1 MEFEIELLGKPCG
14 ILKIAN
20 ERFAFRY
27 LESYLA
33 ANEPPISVAMPLNE
47 EGYSDERTF
56 PFFENLLPEG
66 QIRQLMAEQLKTA
79 PNNFSR
85 LLESVGGDVAG
96 AIRIL
101 TKENLEARESREPEK
116 LTRTRLG
123 DILERIEVSPFR
135 IDETQKPRLSLAGA
149 QNKLPVIVKDGDVYL
164 THGQASTHIIKPP
177 SKRFPH
183 LVQNEYLCM
192 RSARRAGIDT
202 ANVSMM
208 PYLDSHDEQHECLVI
223 ERYDREPGENSIRR
237 IHQEDICQVMSIP
250 SAQKYAKDGGPGY
263 QELFESVRKFTSP
276 SAIYQNE
283 IIKRLLFNILVGNN
297 DAHAKNFSLLHT
309 TTHIKLAPAYDIV
322 NTEAYEELD
331 SHFAMPIGQA
341 TTKEEMNIE
350 HLKSLEK
357 QTQIKLSRQKKN
369 LRSFIEHAFAAIEAE
384 TLALEENSH
393 PEIQRLLKPL
403 RKGTSRNYEILLG
416 LLRNL

>member
-14 ILKIAN
+14 ILKIEN
-20 ERFAFRY
+20 ERFGFRY

-33 ANEPPISVAMPLNE
+33 ANEPPISVSMPLNE

-79 PNNFSR
+79 PNNFSQ
-85 LLESVGGDVAG
+85 LLEGVGGDVAG

-101 TKENLEARESREPEK
+101 RKDNLEAGETREPEK
-116 LTRTRLG
+116 LTRSRIG

-135 IDETQKPRLSLAGA
+135 IDESQKPRLSLAGA

-192 RSARRAGIDT
+192 RSAQRAGIDT
-202 ANVSMM
+202 ANVSLM
-208 PYLDSHDEQHECLVI
+208 PYLDSHGEHHECLVI
-223 ERYDREPGENSIRR
+223 ERYDREPGENSMKR

-250 SAQKYAKDGGPGY
+250 SAQKYVKDGA
-263 QELFESVRKFTSP
+263 Q
-276 SAIYQNE
+276 AIRNYLTPYAGSH
-283 IIKRLLFNILVGNN
+283 RLRQFIRTRSSN
-297 DAHAKNFSLLHT
+297 
-309 TTHIKLAPAYDIV
+309 AYCSISW
-322 NTEAYEELD
+322 L
-331 SHFAMPIGQA
+331 A
-341 TTKEEMNIE
+341 TTMPTPRISPYCTPQHVSNWLLLTTLSIQKYM
-350 HLKSLEK
+350 KSL
-357 QTQIKLSRQKKN
+357 
-369 LRSFIEHAFAAIEAE
+369 
-384 TLALEENSH
+384 
-393 PEIQRLLKPL
+393 
-403 RKGTSRNYEILLG
+403 ILISQCQ
-416 LLRNL
+416 